1 MFLGVMFYSFVVGSL
16 TTVMTSENKA
26 QEVLSKQLDALDE
39 INQKIVLDEEVYNNI
54 KKFLLNNNSE
64 VV

>member
-1 MFLGVMFYSFVVGSL
+1 MFYSFVVGSL